1 MLDIRALIPSKIRL
15 ALLKILALNPGN
27 GFHVNELSRR
37 TGFSLRGV
45 ARELENLLSG
55 GLLRRDILGNQHRYQ
70 LDPDCPLNSEIKGLV
85 VKTVGLSDVLKRVLE
100 PVEKDIELA
109 LIFGSFA
116 SGDYDNTSDVDLFVV
131 SKISGIRLSELLGPA
146 QNQIGRSINVSQFS
160 GAEYRRRKKAKDH
173 FLTRVLEGPTLTLI
187 GRIDDA

>member
-1 MLDIRALIPSKIRL
+1 MVDIRALIPSKIRL
-15 ALLKILALNPGN
+15 ELLKILALDPGN

-55 GLLRRDILGNQHRYQ
+55 GLLRREILGNQHRYQ
-70 LDPDCPLNSEIKGLV
+70 LDPDCPLNSEIKRLV

-100 PVEKDIELA
+100 PVEKEIELA

-131 SKISGIRLSELLGPA
+131 SEISGVRLSELLGPA
-146 QNQIGRSINVSQFS
+146 QNEIGRAINVSQFS
-160 GAEYRRRKKAKDH
+160 GSEYRRRKKARDH
-173 FLTRVLEGPTLTLI
+173 FLTRVLEGPTLTVI

>member
-1 MLDIRALIPSKIRL
+1 MVDIRALIPSKIRL
-15 ALLKILALNPGN
+15 ELLKILALNPGN

-55 GLLRRDILGNQHRYQ
+55 GLLRREIFGNQHRYQ
-70 LDPDCPLNSEIKGLV
+70 LDPDCPLNSEIKGLI
-85 VKTVGLSDVLKRVLE
+85 VKTVGLSHVLKRVLE
-100 PVEKDIELA
+100 PVGKEIELA

-131 SKISGIRLSELLGPA
+131 SEISGVRLSELLGPA
-146 QNQIGRSINVSQFS
+146 QNEIGRAINVSQFS
-160 GAEYRRRKKAKDH
+160 GSEYRRRKKAKDH
-173 FLTRVLEGPTLTLI
+173 FLTRVLEGPTLTII

>member
-15 ALLKILALNPGN
+15 ELLKILALNPGN

-45 ARELENLLSG
+45 ARELENLLAG
-55 GLLRRDILGNQHRYQ
+55 GLLRREILGNQHRYQ
-70 LDPDCPLNSEIKGLV
+70 LDPDCPIHSEIKGLV
-85 VKTVGLSDVLKRVLE
+85 VKTVGLSDVLKRVLG
-100 PVEKDIELA
+100 PVEKEIELA

-116 SGDYDNTSDVDLFVV
+116 SGNYDNTSDVDLFVV
-131 SKISGIRLSELLGPA
+131 SEISGVRLSELLSPA
-146 QNQIGRSINVSQFS
+146 QNEIGRAINVSQFNGS
-160 GAEYRRRKKAKDH
+160 EYRRRKKARDH
-173 FLTRVLEGPTLTLI
+173 FLTRVLEGPTLTVI

>member
-1 MLDIRALIPSKIRL
+1 MVDIRALIPSKIRL
-15 ALLKILALNPGN
+15 ELLKILALNPGN

-55 GLLRRDILGNQHRYQ
+55 GLLRREIFGNQHRYQ
-70 LDPDCPLNSEIKGLV
+70 LDPDCPLNSEIKGLI
-85 VKTVGLSDVLKRVLE
+85 VKTVGLSHVLKHVLE
-100 PVEKDIELA
+100 PVEKEIELA

-131 SKISGIRLSELLGPA
+131 SEISGVRLSELLGPA
-146 QNQIGRSINVSQFS
+146 QNEIGRAINVSQFS
-160 GAEYRRRKKAKDH
+160 GSEYRRRKKAKDH
-173 FLTRVLEGPTLTLI
+173 FLTRVLEGPTLTII

>member
-1 MLDIRALIPSKIRL
+1 MVDIRALIPSKIRL
-15 ALLKILALNPGN
+15 ELLKILALNPGN

-55 GLLRRDILGNQHRYQ
+55 GLLRREIFGNQHRYQ
-70 LDPDCPLNSEIKGLV
+70 LDPDCPLNSEIKGLI
-85 VKTVGLSDVLKRVLE
+85 VKTVGLSHVLKRVLE
-100 PVEKDIELA
+100 PVGKEIELA

-131 SKISGIRLSELLGPA
+131 SEISGVRLSELLGPA
-146 QNQIGRSINVSQFS
+146 QNEIGRAINVSQFS
-160 GAEYRRRKKAKDH
+160 GSEYKRRKKAKDH
-173 FLTRVLEGPTLTLI
+173 FLTRVLEGPTLTVI

>member
-1 MLDIRALIPSKIRL
+1 MVDIRALIPSKIRL
-15 ALLKILALNPGN
+15 ELLKILALNPGN

-45 ARELENLLSG
+45 ARELENLLPG
-55 GLLRRDILGNQHRYQ
+55 GLLRREILGNQHRYQ
-70 LDPDCPLNSEIKGLV
+70 LDPDCPLNSEIKGLI
-85 VKTVGLSDVLKRVLE
+85 VKTVGLSHVLKRVLE
-100 PVEKDIELA
+100 PVGKEIELA

-131 SKISGIRLSELLGPA
+131 SEISGVRLSELLGPA
-146 QNQIGRSINVSQFS
+146 QNEIGRAINVSQFS
-160 GAEYRRRKKAKDH
+160 GSEYRRRKKAKDH
-173 FLTRVLEGPTLTLI
+173 FLTRVLEGPTLTII